1 MNLVAWKLFLLFQI
15 NWAQPKETSFPHCKW
30 SNNQCEL
37 PVPHSLEHSHFSQ
50 EQLFEIVHVA
60 LDKEA
65 QASCKCYSFIA
76 PSLLNLDNYNRND
89 GKQVGEQTKEEPL
102 CFISGSPG
110 ILLLVTKSKPR
121 GRVQNDETLNLHLHR
136 EELGVR
142 HRCNFAKWSKA
153 STTLT
158 EIFLFCR

>member
-1 MNLVAWKLFLLFQI
+1 MSLVNWKLFLLFQI

-30 SNNQCEL
+30 SNNQREL
-37 PVPHSLEHSHFSQ
+37 HVPHSLEHLHFSQ

-76 PSLLNLDNYNRND
+76 PSLLNLDNYNMNR
-89 GKQVGEQTKEEPL
+89 KHVGGQTKEEPL
-102 CFISGSPG
+102 CFIRG
-110 ILLLVTKSKPR
+110 VTKNPSLGHKEQAQR
-121 GRVQNDETLNLHLHR
+121 KNAKWWNLHLHR

-142 HRCNFAKWSKA
+142 RRYNFAKWSKA
-153 STTLT
+153 SSTFNRDLSV
-158 EIFLFCR
+158 L